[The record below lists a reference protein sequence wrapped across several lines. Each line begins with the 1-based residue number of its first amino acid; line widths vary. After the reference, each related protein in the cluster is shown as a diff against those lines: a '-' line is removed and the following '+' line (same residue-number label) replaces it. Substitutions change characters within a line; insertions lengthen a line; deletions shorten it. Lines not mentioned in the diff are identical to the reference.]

1 MDAAT
6 YVVIINVKYGPIAGG
21 NLVFNSIIVIKFYKT
36 LTLTRLQHQQG

>member
-21 NLVFNSIIVIKFYKT
+21 NLLFNSIVIKFYET
-36 LTLTRLQHQQG
+36 LTLTRLQYQRG